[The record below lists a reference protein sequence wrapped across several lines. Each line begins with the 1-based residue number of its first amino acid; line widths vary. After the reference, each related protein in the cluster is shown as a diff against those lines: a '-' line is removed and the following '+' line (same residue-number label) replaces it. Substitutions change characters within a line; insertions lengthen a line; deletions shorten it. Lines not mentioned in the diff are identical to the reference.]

1 MKKEKLDELAH
12 LVLQAYQVCLVIK
25 AREGIAGLLLVFFS
39 YLTNG
44 ASAIRHI
51 YYEYYP
57 CYKLIRNSK
66 ILQGPPGFPG
76 PPGPKGRM
84 GIRTPGMKG
93 EKGLAGPPG
102 PPGPPGSFAGAS
114 APEETEVIQGPAGPP
129 GNLLQIENLNK
140 IIDAI
145 FAV

>member
-1 MKKEKLDELAH
+1 
-12 LVLQAYQVCLVIK
+12 
-25 AREGIAGLLLVFFS
+25 
-39 YLTNG
+39 
-44 ASAIRHI
+44 
-51 YYEYYP
+51 
-57 CYKLIRNSK
+57 
-66 ILQGPPGFPG
+66 
-76 PPGPKGRM
+76 M